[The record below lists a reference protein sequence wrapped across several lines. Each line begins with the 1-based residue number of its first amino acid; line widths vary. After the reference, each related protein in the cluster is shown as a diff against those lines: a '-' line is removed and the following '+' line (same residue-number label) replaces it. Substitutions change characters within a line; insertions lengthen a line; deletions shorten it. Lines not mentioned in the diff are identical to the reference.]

1 MMAGFQETLSTAMTS
16 TCGFVCGHIFS
27 SLGHI
32 YLGVELLGS
41 MLIFFFFLKQSL
53 VLKSG
58 CLQTHSAVWI

>member
-1 MMAGFQETLSTAMTS
+1 MIS

-41 MLIFFFFLKQSL
+41 VLIFLKQSL

-58 CLQTHSAVWI
+58 CLQTHSAVWL